1 MVEPR
6 PIGNASRAGHGISD
20 KAECKLAKKP
30 VNSGFLNAHV
40 HLYQILTGI
49 DLWNVDGL
57 GYAILGK
64 EP

>member
-49 DLWNVDGL
+49 DL
-57 GYAILGK
+57 
-64 EP
+64 